1 MNDLIPDIDNQKFKE
16 LFNLEKSCNNFKL
29 DVPPFGEQ
37 AKYGITAIFDP
48 KQAFTALLNRKGH
61 IRTDN
66 LTFIMHSTTNGMM
79 VRYDVSGA
87 DHNGLPTPHLHI
99 FDSLHHN
106 GRDVIT
112 GDQLGNL
119 KVDTTS
125 PDLLIRSL
133 ERFLKFNHVALDHV
147 IINGSMI

>member
-1 MNDLIPDIDNQKFKE
+1 MIPDIDNQKFNE
-16 LFNLEKSCNNFKL
+16 LLNLEKSCNDSML
-29 DVPPFGEQ
+29 DVAPMREQ
-37 AKYGITAIFDP
+37 TKYGITAIFES
-48 KQAFTALLNRKGH
+48 KQTFVALMNRKGH

-66 LTFIMHSTTNGMM
+66 LTFIMRSKTSGTMM
-79 VRYDVSGA
+79 RYDVSGA

-112 GDQLGNL
+112 GDQLGDL

-125 PDLLIRSL
+125 PDLLIKSL
-133 ERFLKFNHVALDHV
+133 ERFLQFNHVALDHV